1 MIFYGEE
8 RKQVSL
14 TPACSSTQAPAPD
27 LPFDSFPLRIFSSQA
42 GLSVMVSLLFHC
54 FSSSSKYLSAFRLWQ
69 GVVAS
74 LIRAR

>member
-54 FSSSSKYLSAFRLWQ
+54 FSSLTRAPNSCRHSGYGKGLWPP
-69 GVVAS
+69 
-74 LIRAR
+74 